1 MHLANDWKKTA
12 RGQALEVLEE
22 VFQEG
27 AYSNIALN
35 AHLSKSYLT
44 DKDKALVTE
53 IVYGTV
59 ARKITLEWI
68 LAHVIED
75 RDKLDLLLLSL
86 YQLAYLDKIPA
97 HAVVND
103 AVAIAKNRGN
113 KKGAEKLVNA
123 VLRKLSSQPLP
134 DPSRIKRVNKRYSV
148 QYSLP
153 VWLVKKLIDQYGEDR
168 ALAIFQSLFVRNKAS
183 VRVTDAS
190 RLDEIAEATGAE
202 RSVLSPVGLPVTLL
216 GQIILKRAC

>member
-1 MHLANDWKKTA
+1 MANDWKKTA

-35 AHLSKSYLT
+35 VHLSKSQLT

-75 RDKLDLLLLSL
+75 RDKLEPWVYDLLLLSL

-103 AVAIAKNRGN
+103 AVSIAKNRGN
-113 KKGAEKLVNA
+113 KR
-123 VLRKLSSQPLP
+123 VLRSWSMRFFVNYLASLCQIQARLNVSINAIPFSILYLCGWLKNLSTSTGKTVPL
-134 DPSRIKRVNKRYSV
+134 
-148 QYSLP
+148 
-153 VWLVKKLIDQYGEDR
+153 
-168 ALAIFQSLFVRNKAS
+168 LFSKAS
-183 VRVTDAS
+183 
-190 RLDEIAEATGAE
+190 L
-202 RSVLSPVGLPVTLL
+202 
-216 GQIILKRAC
+216 

>member
-1 MHLANDWKKTA
+1 MEKTA

-35 AHLSKSYLT
+35 AHLSKSHLT

-59 ARKITLEWI
+59 ARKITLEWV

-75 RDKLDLLLLSL
+75 RDKLEPWVYDLLLLSL

-103 AVAIAKNRGN
+103 AVSIAKNHW
-113 KKGAEKLVNA
+113 A
-123 VLRKLSSQPLP
+123 
-134 DPSRIKRVNKRYSV
+134 IKRELRSWSMRFFVNYLA
-148 QYSLP
+148 SLC
-153 VWLVKKLIDQYGEDR
+153 
-168 ALAIFQSLFVRNKAS
+168 
-183 VRVTDAS
+183 
-190 RLDEIAEATGAE
+190 
-202 RSVLSPVGLPVTLL
+202 
-216 GQIILKRAC
+216 QIKHNQTCQ

>member
-1 MHLANDWKKTA
+1 MANDWKKTA
-12 RGQALEVLEE
+12 RGQALEILEE

-35 AHLSKSYLT
+35 AHLSKSQLT

-75 RDKLDLLLLSL
+75 RDKLEPWVYDLLLLSL

-103 AVAIAKNRGN
+103 AVSIAKNRGN

-123 VLRKLSSQPLP
+123 VLCQIQARLNVSINAIPFSILYLCGWLKNLSTSTGKTVPL
-134 DPSRIKRVNKRYSV
+134 
-148 QYSLP
+148 
-153 VWLVKKLIDQYGEDR
+153 
-168 ALAIFQSLFVRNKAS
+168 LFSKAS
-183 VRVTDAS
+183 
-190 RLDEIAEATGAE
+190 L
-202 RSVLSPVGLPVTLL
+202 
-216 GQIILKRAC
+216 

>member
-1 MHLANDWKKTA
+1 MANDWKKTA

-35 AHLSKSYLT
+35 ARLSNSCLT

-75 RDKLDLLLLSL
+75 RDKLEAWVYDLLLLSL
-86 YQLAYLDKIPA
+86 
-97 HAVVND
+97 
-103 AVAIAKNRGN
+103 
-113 KKGAEKLVNA
+113 
-123 VLRKLSSQPLP
+123 
-134 DPSRIKRVNKRYSV
+134 
-148 QYSLP
+148 
-153 VWLVKKLIDQYGEDR
+153 
-168 ALAIFQSLFVRNKAS
+168 
-183 VRVTDAS
+183 
-190 RLDEIAEATGAE
+190 
-202 RSVLSPVGLPVTLL
+202 
-216 GQIILKRAC
+216 

>member
-1 MHLANDWKKTA
+1 MANDWKKTA

-35 AHLSKSYLT
+35 ARLSNSCLT

-75 RDKLDLLLLSL
+75 RDKLEAWVYDLLLLSL
-86 YQLAYLDKIPA
+86 YQLAYLDKIPS

-103 AVAIAKNRGN
+103 AVSIKKIVAI
-113 KKGAEKLVNA
+113 KKE
-123 VLRKLSSQPLP
+123 LRS
-134 DPSRIKRVNKRYSV
+134 
-148 QYSLP
+148 
-153 VWLVKKLIDQYGEDR
+153 W
-168 ALAIFQSLFVRNKAS
+168 
-183 VRVTDAS
+183 
-190 RLDEIAEATGAE
+190 
-202 RSVLSPVGLPVTLL
+202 
-216 GQIILKRAC
+216 

>member
-1 MHLANDWKKTA
+1 MANDWKKTA

-35 AHLSKSYLT
+35 IHLSKSQLT

-75 RDKLDLLLLSL
+75 RDKLEPWVYDLLLFKSLS
-86 YQLAYLDKIPA
+86 A
-97 HAVVND
+97 
-103 AVAIAKNRGN
+103 
-113 KKGAEKLVNA
+113 
-123 VLRKLSSQPLP
+123 
-134 DPSRIKRVNKRYSV
+134 
-148 QYSLP
+148 
-153 VWLVKKLIDQYGEDR
+153 
-168 ALAIFQSLFVRNKAS
+168 SLFR
-183 VRVTDAS
+183 
-190 RLDEIAEATGAE
+190 
-202 RSVLSPVGLPVTLL
+202 
-216 GQIILKRAC
+216 

>member
-35 AHLSKSYLT
+35 ARLSKSHLT

-75 RDKLDLLLLSL
+75 RDKLEAWVYDLLLLSL
-86 YQLAYLDKIPA
+86 YQLA
-97 HAVVND
+97 
-103 AVAIAKNRGN
+103 
-113 KKGAEKLVNA
+113 
-123 VLRKLSSQPLP
+123 
-134 DPSRIKRVNKRYSV
+134 
-148 QYSLP
+148 
-153 VWLVKKLIDQYGEDR
+153 
-168 ALAIFQSLFVRNKAS
+168 
-183 VRVTDAS
+183 
-190 RLDEIAEATGAE
+190 
-202 RSVLSPVGLPVTLL
+202 
-216 GQIILKRAC
+216 

>member
-75 RDKLDLLLLSL
+75 RDKLEPWVYDLLLLSL

-103 AVAIAKNRGN
+103 AVSIAKNRG
-113 KKGAEKLVNA
+113 K
-123 VLRKLSSQPLP
+123 P
-134 DPSRIKRVNKRYSV
+134 
-148 QYSLP
+148 
-153 VWLVKKLIDQYGEDR
+153 
-168 ALAIFQSLFVRNKAS
+168 
-183 VRVTDAS
+183 
-190 RLDEIAEATGAE
+190 
-202 RSVLSPVGLPVTLL
+202 RSW
-216 GQIILKRAC
+216 

>member
-1 MHLANDWKKTA
+1 MANDWKKTA

-35 AHLSKSYLT
+35 ARLSKSHLT

-53 IVYGTV
+53 VVYGTV

-75 RDKLDLLLLSL
+75 RDKLEAWVYDLLLLSL

-97 HAVVND
+97 H
-103 AVAIAKNRGN
+103 
-113 KKGAEKLVNA
+113 L
-123 VLRKLSSQPLP
+123 LP
-134 DPSRIKRVNKRYSV
+134 KIEVIKRVLRSWSMLFFGNC
-148 QYSLP
+148 
-153 VWLVKKLIDQYGEDR
+153 LVNHCQIQVRLNVSINAILFNIPYLYGW
-168 ALAIFQSLFVRNKAS
+168 
-183 VRVTDAS
+183 
-190 RLDEIAEATGAE
+190 
-202 RSVLSPVGLPVTLL
+202 
-216 GQIILKRAC
+216 

>member
-1 MHLANDWKKTA
+1 MANDWKKTA

-35 AHLSKSYLT
+35 AHLSKSHLT

-59 ARKITLEWI
+59 ARKITLEWV

-75 RDKLDLLLLSL
+75 RDKLEPWVYDLLLLSL

-103 AVAIAKNRGN
+103 AVSIAKNRGN

-134 DPSRIKRVNKRYSV
+134 DPSQSNVSINAIPFSILYL
-148 QYSLP
+148 YG
-153 VWLVKKLIDQYGEDR
+153 WLKNLSTSTGKTVPL
-168 ALAIFQSLFVRNKAS
+168 LFSKAS
-183 VRVTDAS
+183 
-190 RLDEIAEATGAE
+190 L
-202 RSVLSPVGLPVTLL
+202 
-216 GQIILKRAC
+216 

>member
-1 MHLANDWKKTA
+1 MANDWKKTA
-12 RGQALEVLEE
+12 RGQALEILEE

-75 RDKLDLLLLSL
+75 RDKLEPWVYDLLLLSL
-86 YQLAYLDKIPA
+86 YQLNYLDKIPA

-103 AVAIAKNRGN
+103 AVSIAKNRGN
-113 KKGAEKLVNA
+113 KKGAEKLASLCQIQARLNVSINA
-123 VLRKLSSQPLP
+123 IPFSILYLCGWLKNLSTSTGKTVPLLF
-134 DPSRIKRVNKRYSV
+134 SKV
-148 QYSLP
+148 SL
-153 VWLVKKLIDQYGEDR
+153 
-168 ALAIFQSLFVRNKAS
+168 
-183 VRVTDAS
+183 
-190 RLDEIAEATGAE
+190 
-202 RSVLSPVGLPVTLL
+202 
-216 GQIILKRAC
+216 

>member
-1 MHLANDWKKTA
+1 MANDWKKTA

-35 AHLSKSYLT
+35 ARLSNSYLT

-75 RDKLDLLLLSL
+75 RDKLEAWVYDLLLLSL

-103 AVAIAKNRGN
+103 AVSIAKNRGKRVLRSWSMPFFGN
-113 KKGAEKLVNA
+113 CLVNHCQTQVRLNVSINA
-123 VLRKLSSQPLP
+123 ILFNIPYL
-134 DPSRIKRVNKRYSV
+134 
-148 QYSLP
+148 
-153 VWLVKKLIDQYGEDR
+153 YGW
-168 ALAIFQSLFVRNKAS
+168 
-183 VRVTDAS
+183 
-190 RLDEIAEATGAE
+190 
-202 RSVLSPVGLPVTLL
+202 
-216 GQIILKRAC
+216 

>member
-1 MHLANDWKKTA
+1 MANDWKKTA

-35 AHLSKSYLT
+35 AHLSKSQLT

-59 ARKITLEWI
+59 ARKITLEWM

-75 RDKLDLLLLSL
+75 RDKLEPWVYDLLLLSL

-97 HAVVND
+97 M
-103 AVAIAKNRGN
+103 RW
-113 KKGAEKLVNA
+113 LMMPF
-123 VLRKLSSQPLP
+123 LLP
-134 DPSRIKRVNKRYSV
+134 KTEAIKRVLRNWSMRFFVNY
-148 QYSLP
+148 QASLCQIQARLN
-153 VWLVKKLIDQYGEDR
+153 VSINAILFSILYLYGWLKNLSTSTGKTVPL
-168 ALAIFQSLFVRNKAS
+168 LFSKAS
-183 VRVTDAS
+183 
-190 RLDEIAEATGAE
+190 L
-202 RSVLSPVGLPVTLL
+202 
-216 GQIILKRAC
+216 

>member
-1 MHLANDWKKTA
+1 MANDWKKTA

-35 AHLSKSYLT
+35 AHLSKSQLT

-75 RDKLDLLLLSL
+75 RDKLEPWVYDLLLLSL

-134 DPSRIKRVNKRYSV
+134 DPSKIKRVNKRYSV

-153 VWLVKKLIDQYGEDR
+153 VWLVKKLIDQ
-168 ALAIFQSLFVRNKAS
+168 
-183 VRVTDAS
+183 
-190 RLDEIAEATGAE
+190 
-202 RSVLSPVGLPVTLL
+202 
-216 GQIILKRAC
+216 

>member
-1 MHLANDWKKTA
+1 M
-12 RGQALEVLEE
+12 
-22 VFQEG
+22 
-27 AYSNIALN
+27 
-35 AHLSKSYLT
+35 
-44 DKDKALVTE
+44 VTE

-75 RDKLDLLLLSL
+75 RDKLEAWVYDLLLLSL
-86 YQLAYLDKIPA
+86 YQLAYLDKIPS

-103 AVAIAKNRGN
+103 AVSIAKNRGN

-134 DPSRIKRVNKRYSV
+134 DPSKIKRVNKRYSV

-153 VWLVKKLIDQYGEDR
+153 VWLVKKLIEQYGEER

-183 VRVTDAS
+183 VRVTDV
-190 RLDEIAEATGAE
+190 
-202 RSVLSPVGLPVTLL
+202 SVWKKLRRPLELSVQICHQLGLLSLRVILL
-216 GQIILKRAC
+216 GLIILKRGY

>member
-1 MHLANDWKKTA
+1 MSLANDWKKTA

-35 AHLSKSYLT
+35 ARLSNSCLT

-75 RDKLDLLLLSL
+75 RDKLEVWVYDLFHPMRWLTMPFLLP
-86 YQLAYLDKIPA
+86 KI
-97 HAVVND
+97 
-103 AVAIAKNRGN
+103 VAI
-113 KKGAEKLVNA
+113 KKE
-123 VLRKLSSQPLP
+123 LRS
-134 DPSRIKRVNKRYSV
+134 
-148 QYSLP
+148 
-153 VWLVKKLIDQYGEDR
+153 W
-168 ALAIFQSLFVRNKAS
+168 
-183 VRVTDAS
+183 
-190 RLDEIAEATGAE
+190 
-202 RSVLSPVGLPVTLL
+202 
-216 GQIILKRAC
+216 